1 MVTAGALVAAGVKVS
16 TLAQEFLQA
25 AGVVKTE
32 EKESAKQ
39 FSKAIP
45 PPRSY
50 QQGAGEGFAPPSHQC
65 LLWSSAFLTLDILID
80 VQWEFIAVLI
90 LIFLS
95 E

>member
-25 AGVVKTE
+25 EGVVKTE

-45 PPRSY
+45 PY

-65 LLWSSAFLTLDILID
+65 LLWLVSLFNFGHSNRCVMGIHCSFNSH
-80 VQWEFIAVLI
+80 FPK
-90 LIFLS
+90 
-95 E
+95 

>member
-45 PPRSY
+45 PY

-80 VQWEFIAVLI
+80 VQWEFTAVLI